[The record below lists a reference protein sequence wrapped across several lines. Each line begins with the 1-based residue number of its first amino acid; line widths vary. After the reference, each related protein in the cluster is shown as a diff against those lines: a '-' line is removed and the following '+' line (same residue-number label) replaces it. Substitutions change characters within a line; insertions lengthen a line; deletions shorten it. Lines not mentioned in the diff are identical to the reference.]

1 MSGIAGPDGTAV
13 ATYVVH
19 YSEIALK
26 GKNRPLFTKMLR
38 RNIRR
43 SLRGL
48 GDVGVEHISGR
59 FIVKTEADESEVHS
73 RLSRVFGVS
82 WFARATVV
90 EEDLESIRT
99 AVLRSMDAMAPD
111 RTFRV
116 VARRAD
122 KSFPLNSMVLAAD
135 LGAALVK
142 KTGAKV
148 DLAEPDITLH
158 VDVLRGRALVYSQRH
173 LGPGGLP
180 VGVGGRVIN
189 LFSGGIDSPVAAWLL
204 MKRGCKPIHLH
215 FYLAPSAEYAL
226 ESKILKIIKVLSTYC
241 GRSTLVLIPFAEYQI
256 ATSEVP
262 ADCEPSLFRRF
273 MRLTAEALAPHFG
286 SLAVS
291 TGDSLAQAASQT
303 LWNLA
308 VFDSGSSLPILRPL
322 LTYDKQEITELAK
335 KIGTY
340 DLSIQDY
347 RDCCAIITRH
357 PKTRAKNEII
367 AKYAGALGFDS
378 LVHRCI
384 SLGTLVTYNPAKDET
399 KVTPLRLAE
408 LETEALPGQKG

>member
-1 MSGIAGPDGTAV
+1 LAGIAGPEGTIP

-38 RNIRR
+38 RNIQR
-43 SLRGL
+43 SLRNL
-48 GDVGVEHISGR
+48 GEAGVEHVDGR
-59 FIVKTEADESEVHS
+59 FIVKTEADQGEVDS

-90 EEDLESIRT
+90 EADLESIRP
-99 AVLRSMDAMAPD
+99 AVLRSWDGLAPG

-122 KSFPLNSMVLAAD
+122 KGFPLNSMALAAE
-135 LGAALVK
+135 LGAAVVER
-142 KTGAKV
+142 TGAKV
-148 DLAEPDITLH
+148 DLAEPDVTLH
-158 VDVLRGRALVYSQRH
+158 VDVLKGRALVYSQRQVG
-173 LGPGGLP
+173 LGGLP
-180 VGVGGRVIN
+180 VGVGGRVMN

-226 ESKILKIIKVLSTYC
+226 QSKVLKIIKVLSGYC
-241 GRSTLVLIPFAEYQI
+241 GRSTLVLVPFAEYQI

-262 ADCEPSLFRRF
+262 SDCEPSLFRRF

-286 SLAVS
+286 SPAIS

-308 VFDSGSSLPILRPL
+308 VFDQGSSLPILRPL

-335 KIGTY
+335 RIGTY
-340 DLSIQDY
+340 ELSIQEY

-357 PKTRAKNEII
+357 PRTRAKSETIER
-367 AKYAGALGFDS
+367 YASTLGFDS
-378 LVHRCI
+378 LVRKCI
-384 SLGTLVTYNPAKDET
+384 SLGTLVTYNPNKDET
-399 KVTPLRLAE
+399 KTGPLRLAE
-408 LETEALPGQKG
+408 LQTQAPP